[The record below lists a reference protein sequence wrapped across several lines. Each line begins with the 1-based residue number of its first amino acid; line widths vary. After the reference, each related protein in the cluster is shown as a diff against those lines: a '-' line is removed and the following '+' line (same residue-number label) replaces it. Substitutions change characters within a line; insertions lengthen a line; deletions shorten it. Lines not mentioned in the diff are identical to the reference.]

1 MYRPPRRFSI
11 SLSTKRSLKEEREGP
26 RIFHLG
32 RLFRSSK
39 RASLNVSTFPLLL
52 YFFSFSFFVTLSART
67 TPQIGGIVGKIQSF
81 LSQSFKF
88 LISRNRIIKNFLT
101 SSTESIHRITL
112 SSPHFTVGLARYKR
126 YFGWSMQRTTCV
138 PSDLYPHRGRPVLIY
153 AFPPL
158 PRCGAAVTFVIRE
171 NRAAATCHGLV
182 GWHRRV
188 VVNRGGRYFVDLS
201 YLSSS
206 SFS

>member
-26 RIFHLG
+26 RIFHLD

-39 RASLNVSTFPLLL
+39 RASLNVSTFPLPS

-67 TPQIGGIVGKIQSF
+67 TSQIVNWGIGKIQSF

-101 SSTESIHRITL
+101 SSTESIVVHRITL
-112 SSPHFTVGLARYKR
+112 SSPHFTVGLARYRR

-153 AFPPL
+153 AFPPS
-158 PRCGAAVTFVIRE
+158 PPAVE
-171 NRAAATCHGLV
+171 QP
-182 GWHRRV
+182 WH
-188 VVNRGGRYFVDLS
+188 L
-201 YLSSS
+201 
-206 SFS
+206 